1 VSQGDHPEAD
11 VEMTFFDHLAELRSR
26 LIRALLGLIPCVVIA
41 WTFKELLLGEA
52 FAPLISAFERHGL
65 PSEIHFSNPAAKV
78 MAFVK
83 VSVIAGLLLGSPWIF
98 WQVWAFISPGLYRR
112 EKLMAIPFVVASTV
126 CFAGGALFGHFL
138 VFPMIFDTLINFGG
152 EVPGVFLKPTLMV
165 DEVITFVVRLLLAFG
180 AVFEVPVVVVFL
192 AVAGI
197 VDWKQLLS
205 FGRYW
210 AVVAAILAAL
220 LTPPDVVSQM
230 MMLGPMIGLY
240 YLAVLLAYL
249 FTWGREK
256 AEDDEGTVY
265 ER

>member
-1 VSQGDHPEAD
+1 VSAEEHPEAD
-11 VEMTFFDHLAELRSR
+11 LEMTFFDHLAELRTR
-26 LIRALLGLIPCVVIA
+26 LIRALLGLLPCVAVA
-41 WTFKELLLGEA
+41 WFFKEQLLGEA
-52 FAPLISAFERHGL
+52 LAPLVSAYETHGI

-78 MAFVK
+78 MAFLK
-83 VSVIAGLLLGSPWIF
+83 VSLIAGLLLGSPWVF

-152 EVPGVFLKPTLMV
+152 EVPGLSLTPTLMIG
-165 DEVITFVVRLLLAFG
+165 EVMSFVVRLLLAFG

-197 VDWKQLLS
+197 VDWRQLLS

-210 AVVAAILAAL
+210 AVVAAILAAV
-220 LTPPDVVSQM
+220 LTPPDVVSQT

-240 YLAVLLAYL
+240 YFAVLLAYL
-249 FTWGREK
+249 FTLGREK
-256 AEDDEGTVY
+256 ADDDGTVY